1 MKKLISLFM
10 AMQLTLSLYSNEI
23 EYSSVG
29 QQFNTVVINVP
40 ASLIIK
46 QGDEHVIKVNNMSNE
61 RFVYEISNDTLFIK
75 NKYIID
81 DARSMTAENL
91 KIRLIHPSPDEL
103 FQNICIPRGFTIK
116 QNKNKNKSGNQ
127 N

>member
-10 AMQLTLSLYSNEI
+10 AMQLALPLYSNET

-46 QGDEHVIKVNNMSNE
+46 QGDEHIIKVNNMSNE

-81 DARSMTAENL
+81 DAGSMVAENL
-91 KIRLIHPSPDEL
+91 KIRLVHPSPDEL
-103 FQNICIPRGFTIK
+103 FQNIRIPKGFTIK
-116 QNKNKNKSGNQ
+116 QNKNKSGNQ

>member
-10 AMQLTLSLYSNEI
+10 TMSIALSMYSNVT

-29 QQFNTVVINVP
+29 KQFNTVVINVP

-46 QGDEHVIKVNNMSNE
+46 QGDEHIIKVNNMSNE
-61 RFVYEISNDTLFIK
+61 HFIYKISNDTLFIR
-75 NKYIID
+75 NKYIMD
-81 DARSMTAENL
+81 DVRSMTAENL
-91 KIRLIHPSPDEL
+91 RIKLIHPSPDEL
-103 FQNICIPRGFTIK
+103 FQHICIPQGFIIK
-116 QNKNKNKSGNQ
+116 QNKNKSGNQ

>member
-1 MKKLISLFM
+1 M
-10 AMQLTLSLYSNEI
+10 AMQLALPLYSNET

-29 QQFNTVVINVP
+29 KQFNTVVINVP

-46 QGDEHVIKVNNMSNE
+46 QGDEHIIKVNNMSNE
-61 RFVYEISNDTLFIK
+61 HFIYKISNDTLFIK

-81 DARSMTAENL
+81 DTGSMMAENL
-91 KIRLIHPSPDEL
+91 RIKLTHPSPDEL
-103 FQNICIPRGFTIK
+103 FQNIRIPMGFTIK
-116 QNKNKNKSGNQ
+116 QNKNKSGNQ